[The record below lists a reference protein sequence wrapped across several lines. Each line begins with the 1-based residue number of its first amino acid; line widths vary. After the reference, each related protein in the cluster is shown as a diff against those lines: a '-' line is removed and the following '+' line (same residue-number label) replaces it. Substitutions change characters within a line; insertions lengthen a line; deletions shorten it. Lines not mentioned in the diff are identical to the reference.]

1 MTMSNPLLSTA
12 LHYLQN
18 RGWGPLPIR
27 PKDKSPLVRWAPY
40 QTQLPDEA
48 TVKSWFVRWPDANLG
63 LACGAVSKLCVLDID
78 GEEGF
83 ITLSERGYHIPE
95 TLTATTGRGKH
106 YYFQHPNQPTSN
118 FVWGRRGLSLPC
130 VDFRGD
136 GGYVVAPPSL
146 HVSGKRY
153 SFEQEDC
160 PVAQMPQWLRELVIQ
175 KPEPLCVLP
184 TSNIAKRVDLDSI
197 ADRILHKAIDRAQ
210 PGTRNINGFEMCLQL
225 RDNGLSEQEA
235 VLNALLYAKAVASR
249 GTHPY
254 TEEEAIQSVRQAF
267 SQPPRKPW
275 SRSVSA
281 DPTAGARPAEPARI
295 FAAAETNWPN
305 LDEAAY
311 HGLLGRAVKLIEPH
325 TETDPVALLASLI
338 SEIGTMLNRAPHL
351 DLDGSYHPLLFW
363 PVLVGQSS
371 KSRKGTAD
379 KRCRTL
385 LLAVD
390 SGWARGELKGTLSS
404 GEGLAYAVRDPQYK
418 REPVREKGKPTGEY
432 EEVMVDSGVEDK
444 RLFLV
449 QSEFGAVLR
458 TMARDGN
465 SLSGVLRDAW
475 DGQDLA
481 PMTKTNRVKATNPHV
496 GIVGHVTK
504 DELLRNLTET
514 DTSNG
519 FGNRFVWLAVRRSK
533 ELPFPSSPNPEDV
546 EALALDL
553 RRAIIQARTLSLL
566 VMNEPARGV
575 WKAMYS
581 DLSKDRPGMAGSL
594 LNRAEA
600 QVMRLAGLY
609 AVLDGT
615 ALIDVIHL
623 QAAMAFWEYAEASTK
638 MIFGDNLGDAVADTI
653 LRGLSIEGELDD
665 TGISKLFNR
674 NVSAAR
680 LSQAKSILV
689 SSGLIVGTK
698 EETEGRHRTMWRR
711 LEKSLTN

>member
-1 MTMSNPLLSTA
+1 MSNTLLSTA
-12 LHYLQN
+12 IEYL
-18 RGWGPLPIR
+18 RDRRWGPIPIK
-27 PKDKSPLVRWAPY
+27 PKGKSPLVRWTHY
-40 QTQLPDEA
+40 QTFLPDEA
-48 TVKSWFVRWPDANLG
+48 TIRGWFTRWPDANLG
-63 LACGAVSKLCVLDID
+63 LACGAVSKLCVLDVD
-78 GEEGF
+78 GEEGLH
-83 ITLSERGYHIPE
+83 TLSEPGYEMPE
-95 TLTATTGRGKH
+95 TLTVTTGHGKH
-106 YYFQHPNQPTSN
+106 YYFQHPNEPTSN
-118 FVWGRRGLSLPC
+118 FVRGPRGLSLPG

-146 HVSGKRY
+146 HASGKRY
-153 SFEQEDC
+153 SFEQDDC
-160 PVAQMPQWLRELVIQ
+160 PIAPMPQWLHGLVTH
-175 KPEPLCVLP
+175 KPKSLYALSSSNLAKPDNGEP
-184 TSNIAKRVDLDSI
+184 IAKRVLK
-197 ADRILHKAIDRAQ
+197 KAIDVAQ
-210 PGTRNINGFEMCLQL
+210 PGTRNTTGFEMCLQL

-235 VLNALLYAKAVASR
+235 ISYALLYAKAVCNR
-249 GTHPY
+249 GPHPY
-254 TEEEAIQSVRQAF
+254 TDEEALQSVRQAY
-267 SQPPRKPW
+267 SQRRRKPW
-275 SRSVSA
+275 AHSTSA
-281 DPTAGARPAEPARI
+281 YLTAEARPAAPAGI
-295 FAAAETNWPN
+295 FAAPEVKWPTLN
-305 LDEAAY
+305 EAAY
-311 HGLLGRAVKLIEPH
+311 HGLLGRAVRLIEPH

-379 KRCRTL
+379 KRCRSL

-390 SGWARGELKGTLSS
+390 PGWARGELKGTLSS

-418 REPVREKGKPTGEY
+418 KEPVREKGKPTGEY
-432 EEVMVDSGVEDK
+432 QEVMVDEGIEDK

-481 PMTKTNRVKATNPHV
+481 PMTKTNRVKATDPHI

-533 ELPFPSSPNPEDV
+533 ELPFPSSPNPEEV
-546 EALALDL
+546 NALALEL
-553 RRAIIQARTLSLL
+553 RGAITQARTLSLL
-566 VMNEPARGV
+566 QMNEPAQEV
-575 WKAMYS
+575 WKTKYS
-581 DLSKDRPGMAGSL
+581 ELSKDRPGMAGSL

-609 AVLDGT
+609 AVLDAT
-615 ALIDVIHL
+615 ALIDAIHL
-623 QAAMAFWEYAEASTK
+623 KAAMAFWHYAEASTK
-638 MIFGDNLGDAVADTI
+638 MIFGDSLGDAVADTI
-653 LRGLSIEGELDD
+653 LRELSIEGELDD

-680 LSQAKSILV
+680 LSQAKSVLL
-689 SSGLIVGTK
+689 SSGMIVGRRV
-698 EETEGRHRTMWRR
+698 ETEGRHRTVWRR
-711 LEKSLTN
+711 FEKLLTN